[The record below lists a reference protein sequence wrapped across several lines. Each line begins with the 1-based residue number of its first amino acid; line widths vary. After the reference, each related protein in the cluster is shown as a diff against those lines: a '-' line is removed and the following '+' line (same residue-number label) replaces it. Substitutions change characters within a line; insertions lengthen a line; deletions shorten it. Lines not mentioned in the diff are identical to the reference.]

1 MINIIASLF
10 LLTLLSSATCKER
23 KTNPQN
29 CYRGRLAVKGM
40 CMNYTIK
47 VISGNIDTS
56 LMQREW
62 RDETTG
68 KVHENVFRL
77 SSLCS
82 FPSRINEGEEFYF
95 IIPPAPPVEK
105 CSVCMAYYPTPEKSI
120 FIKVVDAP
128 CK

>member
-1 MINIIASLF
+1 MKYIIASL
-10 LLTLLSSATCKER
+10 LVITLLSSATCKER
-23 KTNPQN
+23 KANPGN
-29 CYRGRLAVKGM
+29 CFRGRLEVKGA

-47 VISGNIDTS
+47 VLSGNIDTGLVQKS
-56 LMQREW
+56 W

-82 FPSRINEGEEFYF
+82 FPNRINEGDEFYF
-95 IIPPAPPVEK
+95 IIPPAPAVEK
-105 CSVCMAYYPTPEKSI
+105 CAVCMAYYPTPDKSI
-120 FIKVVDAP
+120 FIKVIDAP